1 MALCGEGCGS
11 LGAARRQCLGQRK
24 RLRVEGAAR
33 LQEQLIRAGAA
44 ALWIEG
50 CAAGSENPTA
60 KAPEPGAE
68 NPTAKA
74 REHGAPVHSPG
85 FGLPRDR
92 QRPGGPRTART
103 LLLRAEKISSPAPE
117 PPGPADGLLQSYWGG

>member
-1 MALCGEGCGS
+1 MVALCGEGCGS
-11 LGAARRQCLGQRK
+11 LGAARRWCLGQKK

-44 ALWIEG
+44 ALWRGG
-50 CAAGSENPTA
+50 CAAGSENPTE
-60 KAPEPGAE
+60 KAP
-68 NPTAKA
+68 
-74 REHGAPVHSPG
+74 EHGAPGHSPG